1 MLLHAVHP
9 ELCHA
14 RDGGYPNLWLVE
26 AERWV
31 NSRVPHTVAIR
42 IADAP
47 KAERALAIRKSTFR
61 EYVWVEMS

>member
-1 MLLHAVHP
+1 MLLHAVHL

-14 RDGGYPNLWLVE
+14 RDGGYPNIWLVE
-26 AERWV
+26 AEIQG
-31 NSRVPHTVAIR
+31 NSRIPPTVAIR

-47 KAERALAIRKSTFR
+47 KAERALAIRRSTFR